1 MCGGEWYDATEVIG
15 DPKDVLRFVDDS
27 ELKILEGIRC
37 SSSTLAMRGVSS
49 LVSLSSLERT
59 RGLFV
64 ADSPDLV
71 SVDGLDQLISTAGLG
86 FESNANLADLSALS
100 SLVEAGTITL
110 GGAVNVAHEGT
121 HPDYGND
128 SLVAISVA
136 CPSSLPLSLMPSCAA
151 DCSGT
156 VSFELHA
163 RDVGTSDSSRFLAS
177 REACARRAVLG
188 A

>member
-1 MCGGEWYDATEVIG
+1 MLVTCVGCGPIVAETSAEVTIGTESPGSAGTSSSTASTMGSMADSRRSAITDVSSTGSNASDSVETDSVSSTATEPQTVMCGGEWYDATEVIG

-71 SVDGLDQLISTAGLG
+71 SVDGLDQ
-86 FESNANLADLSALS
+86 
-100 SLVEAGTITL
+100 
-110 GGAVNVAHEGT
+110 
-121 HPDYGND
+121 
-128 SLVAISVA
+128 
-136 CPSSLPLSLMPSCAA
+136 
-151 DCSGT
+151 
-156 VSFELHA
+156 SFQ
-163 RDVGTSDSSRFLAS
+163 
-177 REACARRAVLG
+177 RRV
-188 A
+188 